1 MKTALI
7 VGATGLVGSELVNEL
22 AANDEFEKI
31 YVFSRRSL
39 NFSHPKLENRIINFE
54 QMSQVEAISGIDM
67 CFCALG
73 TTQGKSGKNGLF
85 KVDHDYVV
93 ETANWCKTNGVPT
106 FAVVSSIMANAQG
119 SSFYLRTKGK
129 MEQALMALQFPELY
143 IFRPSLLTGKR
154 EEFRWAE
161 KMGEYLYRLFQPIM
175 VGKLRKLRSVSG
187 LQVALCMIDNA
198 LQSQQGSFIIESD
211 KIQNY

>member
-22 AANDEFEKI
+22 AANDEFGKI

-85 KVDHDYVV
+85 KVDHDYVL
-93 ETANWCKTNGVPT
+93 ETARWCKTNDVPT

-129 MEQALMALQFPELY
+129 MEQGLSNLQFPSLY

-175 VGKLRKLRSVSG
+175 VGKLRRIRSVSG
-187 LQVALCMIDNA
+187 LQVALCMIDHAMNP
-198 LQSQQGSFIIESD
+198 QSGTFTIESE